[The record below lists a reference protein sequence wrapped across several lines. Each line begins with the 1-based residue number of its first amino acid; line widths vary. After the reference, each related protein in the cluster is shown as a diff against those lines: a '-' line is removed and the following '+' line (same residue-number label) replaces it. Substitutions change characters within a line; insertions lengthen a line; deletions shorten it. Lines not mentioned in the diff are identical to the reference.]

1 MPQRSQKYSIYLPIH
16 RPSRSTSRAAST
28 ATHGTRSP
36 KGSDRKSSRSSAA
49 AAAAAAAAQSSAK
62 RRSTMNSRDA
72 AYDEEE
78 QLRRAIEASKED
90 TITEEPEPP
99 SRRPK
104 RGRDDEE
111 ECVLV
116 DSFGVRI
123 WMTDLVVHRH
133 PESIIKRQRTN
144 SKSPT
149 PLADQAPLASREDSD
164 DDATMQNG
172 LSRKSSA
179 RNTARTQR
187 ERTERDER
195 REEQERKR
203 AEAASKRK
211 GRAERRRAEG
221 NTTATVCIAEMSRT
235 DRNANVDSDPSEE
248 MPLVTRTI
256 VNRATESV
264 QPPDP
269 PASSQPAPDT
279 PPASVSQPST
289 QNKKKPAPQPRK
301 KGRNQY
307 TRDRDAHEQDTSPA
321 RSMSRDI
328 SRNQDDNSTAHNS
341 KSTPNEGGNK
351 HHSSKTKGTMSSKV
365 AMSDLK
371 RRANNI
377 LEYITRTQVELAN
390 EPLSEKNSPQ
400 RTATDAVSGGAM
412 PSIQPNGQEKCNGVP
427 DEKATAKNGAPD
439 ALSTSADFKDLSC
452 VEMMDYLTRDLV
464 KWQHEYA
471 S

>member
-1 MPQRSQKYSIYLPIH
+1 MGEMIAGQRSLPSILACHVSLACPLPSILLSVPLHNRHRVRCVLWASSCPHESRKANKMPQRSQKYSIYLPIH

-90 TITEEPEPP
+90 TITEEFEPP

-111 ECVLV
+111 ECVLAP
-116 DSFGVRI
+116 SFWTRVR
-123 WMTDLVVHRH
+123 MTDLVVCRH
-133 PESIIKRQRTN
+133 PESLIKRQRTN

-149 PLADQAPLASREDSD
+149 PLTDQVPLASREDSD
-164 DDATMQNG
+164 DEATVPNG
-172 LSRKSSA
+172 LSRKSSS

-221 NTTATVCIAEMSRT
+221 E
-235 DRNANVDSDPSEE
+235 
-248 MPLVTRTI
+248 
-256 VNRATESV
+256 
-264 QPPDP
+264 
-269 PASSQPAPDT
+269 
-279 PPASVSQPST
+279 
-289 QNKKKPAPQPRK
+289 
-301 KGRNQY
+301 
-307 TRDRDAHEQDTSPA
+307 
-321 RSMSRDI
+321 
-328 SRNQDDNSTAHNS
+328 
-341 KSTPNEGGNK
+341 
-351 HHSSKTKGTMSSKV
+351 
-365 AMSDLK
+365 
-371 RRANNI
+371 
-377 LEYITRTQVELAN
+377 
-390 EPLSEKNSPQ
+390 
-400 RTATDAVSGGAM
+400 
-412 PSIQPNGQEKCNGVP
+412 
-427 DEKATAKNGAPD
+427 
-439 ALSTSADFKDLSC
+439 
-452 VEMMDYLTRDLV
+452 
-464 KWQHEYA
+464 
-471 S
+471 